1 MKIPI
6 KSVGQFCKMYRI
18 HILNLTLEEIS
29 KLSGVKVPTISSFEN
44 GRSTNVEHIQMY
56 YNLSTD
62 VQKEFFKNNI
72 PYGKGD
78 E

>member
-6 KSVGQFCKMYRI
+6 NNIGEFCKMYRTY
-18 HILNLTLEEIS
+18 ILKLTLDEMS
-29 KLSGVKVPTISSFEN
+29 KITGVKVPTISSFEN
-44 GRSTNVEHIQMY
+44 GRSTNAKHIELY

-62 VQKEFFKNNI
+62 EQKKFFKSNI
-72 PYGKGD
+72 PYGKG

>member
-6 KSVGQFCKMYRI
+6 NDIGQFCKMYRT
-18 HILNLTLEEIS
+18 HILNLTLEEMS
-29 KLSGVKVPTISSFEN
+29 KETGVKIPTISSFEN
-44 GRSTNVEHIQMY
+44 GRSTNAKHLELY

-62 VQKEFFKNNI
+62 EQKEFFKHNI
-72 PYGKGD
+72 PYGKD